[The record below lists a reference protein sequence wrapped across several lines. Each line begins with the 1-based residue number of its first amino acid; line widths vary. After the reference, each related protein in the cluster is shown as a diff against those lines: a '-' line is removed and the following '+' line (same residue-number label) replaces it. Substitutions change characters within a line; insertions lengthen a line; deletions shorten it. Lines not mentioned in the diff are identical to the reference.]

1 MATALSMITRAM
13 RLAQVAT
20 KGEALDDD
28 EAQDGLTAL
37 NAMLDSWQVDRLF
50 VYQIQEE
57 QFTWAVNEQ
66 TRTVGAA
73 GDFVTTMP
81 TRISDDCVFRVSNT
95 DYPVQL
101 INVDA
106 WSGIADKTTT
116 NSFPWFMY
124 AEYGAALVTLYA
136 YPIPNA
142 ALTFLLK
149 SYKQLQSFSS
159 LTTALALPPGYER
172 AITYSLSEE
181 FGPEFGVE
189 VPMTVQR
196 IAAAARRIIRRQN
209 SVTPVMANEAGYLSR
224 RNSANVFADI
234 P

>member
-1 MATALSMITRAM
+1 MATALSMMTRAM

-20 KGEALDDD
+20 KGESLDDD

-50 VYQIQEE
+50 VYQIQQES
-57 QFTWAVNEQ
+57 FTWAVNQQ

-73 GDFVTTMP
+73 GDFVTTLP
-81 TRISDDCVFRVSNT
+81 ARIADDCVFRVNNI

-101 INVDA
+101 IDVNA
-106 WSGIADKTTT
+106 WSNIADKTTT
-116 NSFPWFMY
+116 NSFPWFLY
-124 AEYGAALVTLYA
+124 PEYGAALVTLYA

-142 ALTFLLK
+142 SLTFLLK

-172 AITYSLSEE
+172 AITYSLAEE
-181 FGPEFGVE
+181 YGPEFGVE
-189 VPMTVQR
+189 IPMTVQR

-209 SVTPVMANEAGYLSR
+209 SVTPVMASEAGYLNR
-224 RNSANVFADI
+224 RNSAYVYSDLA
-234 P
+234 

>member
-28 EAQDGLTAL
+28 EAQDGFTAL
-37 NAMLDSWQVDRLF
+37 KAMLDSWQVDRLF
-50 VYQIQEE
+50 VYQIQQE
-57 QFTWAVNEQ
+57 QFTWAANQQ

-73 GDFVTTMP
+73 GNFVTTLP
-81 TRISDDCVFRVSNT
+81 ARISDDCVFRVDNT

-101 INVDA
+101 INVNA
-106 WSGIADKTTT
+106 WANIADKTTT
-116 NSFPWFMY
+116 NSFPWFLY
-124 AEYGAALVTLYA
+124 AEYGAALITLYA

-142 ALTFLLK
+142 SLTFLLK
-149 SYKQLQSFSS
+149 SYKQLQSFAT
-159 LTTALALPPGYER
+159 LTTELALPPGYER
-172 AITYSLSEE
+172 AITYSLAEE

-189 VPMTVQR
+189 IPVTVMR
-196 IAAAARRIIRRQN
+196 TAAAARRIIRRQN
-209 SVTPVMANEAGYLSR
+209 SVTPIMASEAGYLNR
-224 RNSANVFADI
+224 RNTSYVYADI

>member
-1 MATALSMITRAM
+1 MATALQIITRSM

-20 KGEALDDD
+20 KGEALDAD

-57 QFTWAVNEQ
+57 EFTWAVNQ
-66 TRTVGAA
+66 QSQTVGAA
-73 GDFVTTMP
+73 GDFVTTLP
-81 TRISDDCVFRVSNT
+81 ARIADDCVFRVNNI

-106 WSGIADKTTT
+106 WSGIADKTTS
-116 NSFPWFMY
+116 NSFPWFLY
-124 AEYGAALVTLYA
+124 PEYGAALVTLYA

-142 ALTFLLK
+142 SLTFLLK
-149 SYKQLQSFSS
+149 SYKQLQSFPT
-159 LTTALALPPGYER
+159 LTTELALPAGYER
-172 AITYSLSEE
+172 AITYSFAEE
-181 FGPEFGVE
+181 FGPEFGVDI
-189 VPMTVQR
+189 PMTVMR

-209 SVTPVMANEAGYLSR
+209 SVTPVMASEAGYLNR
-224 RNSANVFADI
+224 RNSANVYADI